1 MSLVTTLPGIGSST
15 VSPVP
20 SPDVSAIPAPA
31 PAQARSVRSI
41 TKVLEPMERLARDS
55 RRLVGTSHARV
66 RIGDQDYSIPR
77 YLYVGRQGGG
87 DLQRI
92 GIFATL
98 HGDEPEGV
106 LALGRFLQ
114 TLEERPEIAEG
125 YALFIYPMCNP
136 TGYEDGTRHC
146 RAGVDLNREFW
157 KQTSHPEVRFL
168 ESEIW
173 MQAFHGIIT
182 LHSDDT
188 SQGLY
193 GFVKGSVLSEHL
205 LQPAL
210 LEAGRYLPRNH
221 GAVIDGFNARSGIIH
236 SGYPGMLQSIPG
248 MARPPFE
255 ITLET
260 PQEAP
265 LHRQVDALVAALQ
278 TILVENRYLQAI
290 AQNI

>member
-20 SPDVSAIPAPA
+20 SPGVSAIPA

-248 MARPPFE
+248 MTRPPFE

-260 PQEAP
+260 PQKAP

>member
-20 SPDVSAIPAPA
+20 SADVSAIPAPA
-31 PAQARSVRSI
+31 PARSVRSI

-260 PQEAP
+260 PQKAP